1 MNTNKAEGFYGLKN
15 YLRKTVLEDYDVT
28 VSDVDTLKHY
38 FHSSEVLDDYL
49 CDAMGWEHE

>member
-1 MNTNKAEGFYGLKN
+1 MNTNKAEGFYILKKFQ
-15 YLRKTVLEDYDVT
+15 RKTVLENYNVT

>member
-1 MNTNKAEGFYGLKN
+1 MNTNKAEGFYILKKFQ
-15 YLRKTVLEDYDVT
+15 RKMVLENYNVT
-28 VSDVDTLKHY
+28 VSDTDTLKHY

>member
-1 MNTNKAEGFYGLKN
+1 MNTNKAEGFYKLKK
-15 YLRKTVLEDYDVT
+15 YLEKTVLEDYQVT

-38 FHSSEVLDDYL
+38 FHSSKVLDDYL

>member
-1 MNTNKAEGFYGLKN
+1 MNTNKAEGFYKLKK
-15 YLRKTVLEDYDVT
+15 YLKKTVLEDYSVT

-38 FHSSEVLDDYL
+38 FQSSDVLDDYF